1 MADTA
6 VLIPSDLAAE
16 LDTLAAPAGRSR
28 AELVAEAIARYVLE
42 ERLAIDR
49 VVAARLLEIGPSD
62 VDVRADQRANC
73 RPAPC
78 GP

>member
-6 VLIPSDLAAE
+6 VMIPSDLAAE
-16 LDTLAAPAGRSR
+16 LDTLAALAGRSR
-28 AELVAEAIARYVLE
+28 VELVVEAIARYVLE

-62 VDVRADQRANC
+62 VDMRADQRANC
-73 RPAPC
+73 RPATC